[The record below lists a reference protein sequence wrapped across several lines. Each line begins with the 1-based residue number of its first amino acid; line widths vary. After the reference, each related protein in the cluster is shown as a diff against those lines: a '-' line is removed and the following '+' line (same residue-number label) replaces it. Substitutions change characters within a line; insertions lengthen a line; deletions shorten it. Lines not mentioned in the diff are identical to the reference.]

1 MVVLIVFKFPLK
13 QSFSEIRLWL
23 MKVGSPASPSL
34 CGVCTSCTHPFD
46 SGLHPS
52 GIMITVLI
60 HLCSPRPSV
69 HLSVSASVLL
79 SLCLFVFPAVIPLF
93 SVFPLFLSPYP
104 FAWLEASQKD
114 HTAALRWGGLWSPV
128 EMWWRLPRSLSGWET
143 LLCGVLRRVGKHG
156 VI

>member
-13 QSFSEIRLWL
+13 QSFSEIRFWL
-23 MKVGSPASPSL
+23 MKVGSSASPSL

-79 SLCLFVFPAVIPLF
+79 SLCLFVSPAVIPLF
-93 SVFPLFLSPYP
+93 SVFPLFLSLPILLHG
-104 FAWLEASQKD
+104 WKLVRRIRLQLS
-114 HTAALRWGGLWSPV
+114 V
-128 EMWWRLPRSLSGWET
+128 EVAFDLQSK
-143 LLCGVLRRVGKHG
+143 CDDVCHVH
-156 VI
+156 